1 MTLTTSVFVQDA
13 LLREISQVQAD
24 ITAYQTT
31 FAAAP
36 RAEETIR
43 LLQHRLEQL
52 ENAKEDIR
60 STPCTV

>member
-1 MTLTTSVFVQDA
+1 MTLNTSVLVQDV

-43 LLQHRLEQL
+43 LLRNRLEQL

-60 STPCTV
+60 ATSCTL